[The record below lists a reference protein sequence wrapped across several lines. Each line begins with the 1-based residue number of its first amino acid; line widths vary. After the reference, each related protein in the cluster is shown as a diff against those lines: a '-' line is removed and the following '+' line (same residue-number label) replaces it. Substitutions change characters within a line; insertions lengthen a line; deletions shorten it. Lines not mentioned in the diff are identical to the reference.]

1 MQLKWFT
8 GNYGAVAGRMNSL
21 PACKGFWRACTY
33 RSWTGGVL
41 SSVRNLVIRAEC
53 FTQEL
58 PIPVHSVSQMNRKI
72 KTLKI
77 LVFFLFSLFTKRSY
91 GRMASNPHHCR
102 QESKNKESQV
112 LQIRKRQEGSTSP
125 LSSLSYKFWQCHHCD
140 LEPGGRE

>member
-1 MQLKWFT
+1 
-8 GNYGAVAGRMNSL
+8 MNSL
-21 PACKGFWRACTY
+21 PGCKCFWRGCTY

-41 SSVRNLVIRAEC
+41 SSVRNLVIRADC

-58 PIPVHSVSQMNRKI
+58 PIPVHNVSQMNRKI

-77 LVFFLFSLFTKRSY
+77 IYFFFLFSLFKKCSY
-91 GRMASNPHHCR
+91 QRMGSNPHHCR
-102 QESKNKESQV
+102 QQSKNKESQV
-112 LQIRKRQEGSTSP
+112 LQIRKCQEGSTSP